1 MANFE
6 TVIVETDLLILGG
19 GMAACGA
26 AVEAAYWAKQNGLK
40 VTLVDKAAVDRS
52 GAVAM
57 GLSAINQ
64 YVGLKDGT
72 NTLKDYVDYVRNDLM
87 GVTREDL
94 VANIARHVDS
104 TVHLF
109 EKWGLPIWKD
119 EKGKYVHEGRWQL
132 MINGESYKVI
142 VAEAA
147 KNALLQSG
155 VGQIFER
162 VFIVGPIMDGDR
174 CAGAVG
180 FSVRENKF
188 YVFKAKATLVAMGG
202 AVHVFKPRS
211 SGEGM
216 GRAWYPP
223 WNSGSSAYFT
233 IRAGAEMT
241 CQEVRFIPV
250 RFKDAYGP
258 VGAWFLLFKSRATN
272 SQGGDYMVERRPEL
286 EKWGP
291 YGRVKPVPANLRNY
305 LGMLDVMDG
314 KGPINMRTEE
324 AIQKIADT
332 YKDDPKA
339 YKKKM
344 KELESEAWED
354 FLDMTISQA
363 ILWASTN
370 VQPEEQSS
378 EIAASEPYFI
388 GSHSGASGAW
398 VSGPE
403 DLQTDETKA
412 EYFWGY
418 TNMSTVKGL
427 FCAGDAS
434 GASSHKFSSG
444 SHAEGR
450 IAAKS
455 AIKFIV
461 ENNAHATV
469 DPAKVESLKA
479 EILKPLDTYEQHKNA
494 TTDPEINPNYI
505 KPRMFMFRLQ
515 KIMDEYAGGISSPI
529 HNQRGLA
536 EQGPGTAGLAQGG
549 LRETRRF
556 QLART
561 HALLGKHTPHV
572 AGRSAR
578 PDHALPRRDS
588 LARILLPRG
597 QAGSRRREVACL
609 RQLPGSI
616 PRRTPGRCEPGRS
629 CRSSRSPRSTNC
641 SEDSAARFGAGDS
654 RGREGTSH
662 PPVARMKQGL
672 SKECP
677 HCGQPMVRWANPQWS

>member
-1 MANFE
+1 VAKFE
-6 TVIVETDLLILGG
+6 TVVVDTDILILGG

-26 AVEAAYWAKQNGLK
+26 AVEAAHWAKQHGLK

-64 YVGLKDGT
+64 YVGLRDGA
-72 NTLKDYVDYVRNDLM
+72 NTVKDYVDYVRNDLM
-87 GVTREDL
+87 GITREDL

-119 EKGKYVHEGRWQL
+119 ADGKYVHEGRWQL
-132 MINGESYKVI
+132 MINGESYKVV

-147 KNALLQSG
+147 KNALLQDG

-162 VFIVGPIMDGDR
+162 VFIVGPLMDGDR

-180 FSVRENKF
+180 FSVRENKV
-188 YVFKAKATLVAMGG
+188 YVFRSKATLAAMGG

-211 SGEGM
+211 SGEGF

-233 IRAGAEMT
+233 LKAGAEMT

-272 SQGGDYMVERRPEL
+272 AMGGDYMVERKPEL

-305 LGMLDVMDG
+305 LGMLDVLEG
-314 KGPINMRTEE
+314 KGPIFMRTEE
-324 AIQKIADT
+324 ALQKIADQ

-339 YKKKM
+339 YQKKM

-363 ILWASTN
+363 ILWAATN
-370 VQPEEQSS
+370 VQPEQRSS
-378 EIAASEPYFI
+378 EIAAAEPYFI

-403 DLQTDETKA
+403 DLQNDDTRKN
-412 EYFWGY
+412 YFWGY

-450 IAAKS
+450 IAAK
-455 AIKFIV
+455 AAVKFVV
-461 ENNAHATV
+461 ENNAAPKV
-469 DPAKVESLKA
+469 DQAAVDAIVA
-479 EILKPLDTYEQHKNA
+479 EILKPLEMFEGNKNA
-494 TTDPEINPNYI
+494 TTDDEVNPNYI
-505 KPRMFMFRLQ
+505 RPRMFMFRLQ
-515 KIMDEYAGGISSPI
+515 KIMDEYAGGVTSQFTTNKAQLERALELLGFLKEDSEKLGAKNL
-529 HNQRGLA
+529 HELMRCWENVHRMWQA
-536 EQGPGTAGLAQGG
+536 EAHVRTILF
-549 LRETRRF
+549 REETRWPGYYYRSDTPKLDEEKWHVF
-556 QLART
+556 ANCRCDPKT
-561 HALLGKHTPHV
+561 GKWDLFT
-572 AGRSAR
+572 R
-578 PDHALPRRDS
+578 PIFHIFSQPKT
-588 LARILLPRG
+588 
-597 QAGSRRREVACL
+597 QAATG
-609 RQLPGSI
+609 
-616 PRRTPGRCEPGRS
+616 
-629 CRSSRSPRSTNC
+629 
-641 SEDSAARFGAGDS
+641 
-654 RGREGTSH
+654 
-662 PPVARMKQGL
+662 
-672 SKECP
+672 
-677 HCGQPMVRWANPQWS
+677 

>member
-6 TVIVETDLLILGG
+6 KVVVETDLLILGG

-40 VTLVDKAAVDRS
+40 VALVDKAAVERS

-57 GLSAINQ
+57 GLSALNQ
-64 YVGLKDGT
+64 YVGLRDGQ
-72 NTLKDYVDYVRNDLM
+72 NTVQDYVNYVRNDLM
-87 GVTREDL
+87 GITREDL

-109 EKWGLPIWKD
+109 EQWGLPIWKD
-119 EKGKYVHEGRWQL
+119 ENGAYVHEGRWQL
-132 MINGESYKVI
+132 MINGESYKVVI
-142 VAEAA
+142 AEAA

-162 VFIVGPIMDGDR
+162 VFVVGPLMDGDR
-174 CAGAVG
+174 CAGAIG
-180 FSVRENKF
+180 FSVRENKL
-188 YVFKAKATLVAMGG
+188 YVFKAKATVVAMGG

-233 IRAGAEMT
+233 IQAGAEMT

-272 SQGGDYMVERRPEL
+272 AMGGDYMVERKPEL
-286 EKWGP
+286 EKWAP

-305 LGMLDVMDG
+305 LGMLDIMEG
-314 KGPINMRTEE
+314 KGPIYMRTEE
-324 AIQKIADT
+324 AIGKITEA
-332 YKDDPKA
+332 YKDDEKA

-344 KELESEAWED
+344 REVESEAWED

-363 ILWASTN
+363 VLWAATN
-370 VQPEEQSS
+370 VQPEERSS
-378 EIAASEPYFI
+378 EIAAAEPYFI

-403 DLQTDETKA
+403 DLQTEETKK

-418 TNMSTVKGL
+418 AHMSTVKGL

-434 GASSHKFSSG
+434 GASSHKFSPG

-450 IAAKS
+450 IAAK
-455 AIKFIV
+455 AAVKFIV
-461 ENNAHATV
+461 ESNSMPAV
-469 DPAKVESLKA
+469 DEAAVDALA
-479 EILKPLDTYEQHKNA
+479 ARILKPLDLFEQHKA
-494 TTDPEINPNYI
+494 ASSDPDVNPNYM

-515 KIMDEYAGGISSPI
+515 KIMDEYAGGITAQFTTNEAQLKRALELLAFLKEDSENLAAANLHELMRCWENI
-529 HNQRGLA
+529 HRMWQA
-536 EQGPGTAGLAQGG
+536 EAHVRTVLFRQ
-549 LRETRRF
+549 ETRW
-556 QLART
+556 
-561 HALLGKHTPHV
+561 
-572 AGRSAR
+572 
-578 PDHALPRRDS
+578 
-588 LARILLPRG
+588 
-597 QAGSRRREVACL
+597 
-609 RQLPGSI
+609 PGYYFRADK
-616 PRRTPGRCEPGRS
+616 PQM
-629 CRSSRSPRSTNC
+629 
-641 SEDSAARFGAGDS
+641 D
-654 RGREGTSH
+654 
-662 PPVARMKQGL
+662 
-672 SKECP
+672 
-677 HCGQPMVRWANPQWS
+677 PQWEVFANCKYDPAVGTWQMLTRPILKIFA

>member
-1 MANFE
+1 MANFQ
-6 TVIVETDLLILGG
+6 TVVVETDLLIVGG

-64 YVGLKDGT
+64 YVGLRDGK
-72 NTLKDYVDYVRNDLM
+72 NTVKDYVDYVRNDLM

-119 EKGKYVHEGRWQL
+119 AEGAYVHEGRWQL
-132 MINGESYKVI
+132 MINGESYKVV

-155 VGQIFER
+155 VGEIYER
-162 VFIVGPIMDGDR
+162 VFIVGPLMDGDR
-174 CAGAVG
+174 CAGAIG
-180 FSVRENKF
+180 FSVREEKV
-188 YVFKAKATLVAMGG
+188 YVFKSRATIVAMGG

-233 IRAGAEMT
+233 LKAGAEMT

-272 SQGGDYMVERRPEL
+272 SQGGNYMVERKTEL
-286 EKWGP
+286 EQWAP
-291 YGRVKPVPANLRNY
+291 YGRVKPIPANLRNY
-305 LGMLDVMDG
+305 LGMLDVMEG
-314 KGPINMRTEE
+314 KGPIYMRTEE
-324 AIQKIADT
+324 AIQAIADN
-332 YKDDPKA
+332 YKDDEKA

-363 ILWASTN
+363 ILWAATN
-370 VQPEEQSS
+370 VQPEEKSS
-378 EIAASEPYFI
+378 EIAAAEPYFI

-398 VSGPE
+398 VSGPA
-403 DLQTDETKA
+403 DIQTDDTRGD
-412 EYFWGY
+412 YFWGY
-418 TNMSTVKGL
+418 DCMSTVKGL
-427 FCAGDAS
+427 FCCGDAS

-450 IAAKS
+450 IAGKA
-455 AIKFIV
+455 AVKFLV
-461 ENNAHATV
+461 ENPGAASV
-469 DPAKVESLKA
+469 DQGQIDAAIA
-479 EILKPLDTYEQHKNA
+479 EILKPIDTFQQFKGA

-505 KPRMFMFRLQ
+505 RPRMFMFRLQ
-515 KIMDEYAGGISSPI
+515 KIMDEYAGGV
-529 HNQRGLA
+529 
-536 EQGPGTAGLAQGG
+536 TAQFTTN
-549 LRETRRF
+549 E
-556 QLART
+556 
-561 HALLGKHTPHV
+561 ALLK
-572 AGRSAR
+572 R
-578 PDHALPRRDS
+578 ALE
-588 LARILLPRG
+588 LLDF
-597 QAGSRRREVACL
+597 L
-609 RQLPGSI
+609 R
-616 PRRTPGRCEPGRS
+616 
-629 CRSSRSPRSTNC
+629 
-641 SEDSAARFGAGDS
+641 EDSAKLAAADLHELMRAWENVHRMWQAEAHVRTVLFREETRWPGYYFRADKPKMDEEKWHVFANCRFDPKTGEWTMLTRPIKHIFGEQKAA
-654 RGREGTSH
+654 T
-662 PPVARMKQGL
+662 A
-672 SKECP
+672 
-677 HCGQPMVRWANPQWS
+677 

>member
-1 MANFE
+1 MPNFE
-6 TVIVETDLLILGG
+6 TVIVDTDLLIVGG

-26 AVEAAYWAKQNGLK
+26 AVEAAHWAKQKGLK
-40 VTLVDKAAVDRS
+40 VTLVDKAAMDRS

-72 NTLKDYVDYVRNDLM
+72 NSVKDYVDYVRNDLM

-119 EKGKYVHEGRWQL
+119 AEGKYVHEGRWQL
-132 MINGESYKVI
+132 MINGESYKV
-142 VAEAA
+142 VVSEAA
-147 KNALLQSG
+147 KNALLQDG
-155 VGQIFER
+155 LGEIYER
-162 VFIVGPIMDGDR
+162 VFIVGPLMDGDR
-174 CAGAVG
+174 CSGAVG
-180 FSVRENKF
+180 FSIRENKI
-188 YVFKAKATLVAMGG
+188 YIFKAKATLDAMGG

-233 IRAGAEMT
+233 MKAGAEMT

-272 SQGGDYMVERRPEL
+272 AMDGNYMVERKAEL
-286 EKWGP
+286 DNWLP

-305 LGMLDVMDG
+305 LGMLDIMEG
-314 KGPINMRTEE
+314 KGPLFMRTEE

-344 KELESEAWED
+344 KDLESEAWED

-363 ILWASTN
+363 LLWAGTN
-370 VQPEEQSS
+370 TQPEEKSS
-378 EIAASEPYFI
+378 EIAPAEPYFI

-403 DLQTDETKA
+403 DLQSGDSKN

-455 AIKFIV
+455 AIKFILDNNSAPNV
-461 ENNAHATV
+461 EQSMV
-469 DPAKVESLKA
+469 DAVVT
-479 EILKPLDTYEQHKNA
+479 EILKPLEIYETHKA
-494 TTDPEINPNYI
+494 ETTDPEINPNYI
-505 KPRMFMFRLQ
+505 RPRMFMFRLQ
-515 KIMDEYAGGISSPI
+515 KIMDEYAGGVSSQFMTNKSQLERALELLDFLKEDSKKLAAPNLHELMRCWENIHRMWQAEAHVRTVLFRDETRWPGYYYRADKPKLDEEKWHVFANCRFDPATGDWQMRTRPI
-529 HNQRGLA
+529 H
-536 EQGPGTAGLAQGG
+536 
-549 LRETRRF
+549 
-556 QLART
+556 
-561 HALLGKHTPHV
+561 
-572 AGRSAR
+572 
-578 PDHALPRRDS
+578 
-588 LARILLPRG
+588 RIF
-597 QAGSRRREVACL
+597 A
-609 RQLPGSI
+609 
-616 PRRTPGRCEPGRS
+616 
-629 CRSSRSPRSTNC
+629 
-641 SEDSAARFGAGDS
+641 
-654 RGREGTSH
+654 
-662 PPVARMKQGL
+662 
-672 SKECP
+672 
-677 HCGQPMVRWANPQWS
+677 